1 MPVVKELK
9 NEANLGNYFIVGL
22 DTNGAFTTG
31 QLVSFI
37 KLIGN
42 EHKMIFINTRV
53 TRPWE

>member
-9 NEANLGNYFIVGL
+9 NEANLGNYFIVGF
-22 DTNGAFTTG
+22 DTNGAFTTE

-42 EHKMIFINTRV
+42 EHNDIY
-53 TRPWE
+53 